1 MSIFQF
7 SVRDHDAGPEG
18 DVSLNISSG
27 NIDNIF
33 EIEYPGNLKVV
44 GNLDY
49 ESGLRSYQ
57 LLINAEDNST
67 TLRKRNNVTVTI
79 NVLNVNE
86 FEPEFLN
93 YQPVMNISED
103 ATSLT
108 LVSCHIPILLC
119 FIRSNV

>member
-1 MSIFQF
+1 MF
-7 SVRDHDAGPEG
+7 D
-18 DVSLNISSG
+18 
-27 NIDNIF
+27 
-33 EIEYPGNLKVV
+33 IEYPGNLKVV

-49 ESGLRSYQ
+49 ESGRRSYQ
-57 LLINAEDNST
+57 LLITAEDNST
-67 TLRKRNNVTVTI
+67 TLRKMNNVTVTI

-108 LVSCHIPILLC
+108 LVSCRILIFMC
-119 FIRSNV
+119 FIGPTV